1 VAEYKSKIKKNIIV
15 TTFGGTWLILP
26 EIIGFCCDN
35 VKIFS
40 ENNIYNS
47 FIQTLKNNNIN
58 SIDELWIICTH
69 GEQSNQAIEK
79 FNLWFKKVSEKGE
92 KIPECKFIGLKD
104 ISDLTTD
111 DECKQM
117 ADFIF
122 RVVLKAYE
130 AKGSGKLLLSL
141 AGGRKTMS
149 SDMQRA
155 AFFFGCDI
163 LFHIADS
170 GTPLKIEPD
179 QLLEKLNKDLA
190 NAVFPV
196 IIQKKIQTSP
206 LTEIPKKLLSS
217 DFQIKF
223 NRENTASTYLL
234 DEINSRLINAQSISF
249 NAYRQRT
256 SDFKISIFHGLH
268 QLNPIILNQ
277 LNTEKPNKE
286 WINKLPK
293 TDLHCH
299 FGGILDI
306 KGIIKVAKAN
316 KNRISRALEQNSQF
330 LQWYNMIHNFVEKEN
345 IDELKKIIHNKNYLR
360 KEIPEKFNIP
370 CPLPLASFI
379 ICFEDKTDLLDKIV
393 FGEYQDTYKYRNIG
407 IESYERLGDLQG
419 SGLLQSKESIVEA
432 CHYLVEYCKQHN
444 LKYLELRCSPVN
456 YTMGGLKE
464 DEIVSIMYDE
474 FEKCKNIVDI
484 RLIIIGSRHGDENI
498 FKKHVE
504 LVHNLIK
511 KDEKYKNFIV
521 GFDVAGNEAKKS
533 PKELR
538 EQLLPLMKEC
548 VRFTIH
554 AGENQPVDNIWEAVY
569 ELNADRIGHG
579 LTLIENEDLLFR
591 FRDKNIF
598 IELCPS
604 SNYQICDYENNN
616 YPLKKYFDEGLKITI
631 NTDNPGISRTDITN
645 EYDFASNI
653 AGLTKIEIIQLIRNS
668 VQGTFLPKNEKK
680 KLMLQFEE
688 KIYKILTNE

>member
-1 VAEYKSKIKKNIIV
+1 MAEYKSKIDKNIIV

-35 VKIFS
+35 VTIFCK
-40 ENNIYNS
+40 NDIYDS
-47 FIQTLKNNNIN
+47 FIQTLKNNNVTT
-58 SIDELWIICTH
+58 IDELWVICTH
-69 GEQSNQAIEK
+69 GETSNKAIEN
-79 FNLWFKKVSEKGE
+79 FNLWYKQVSEKGIN
-92 KIPECKFIGLKD
+92 IPECKFIGLKD
-104 ISDLTTD
+104 ISDLTT
-111 DECKQM
+111 EAVCKQM

-130 AKGSGKLLLSL
+130 EKRNGKLLLSL

-170 GTPLKIEPD
+170 GSPLGAEPNK
-179 QLLEKLNKDLA
+179 LLDTLNEKMA

-196 IIQKKIQTSP
+196 IIQEKIPTSP
-206 LTEIPKKLLSS
+206 LTEIPTKLISS
-217 DFQIKF
+217 DYPIEF
-223 NRENTASTYLL
+223 NRENIASTILL
-234 DEINSRLINAQSISF
+234 DEINNRLINAQSISF
-249 NAYRQRT
+249 NAYKLRT
-256 SDFKISIFHGLH
+256 SDFKMSIFQGLH

-277 LNTEKPNKE
+277 LNTEKPDIE

-306 KGIIKVAKAN
+306 QGLIKVAKAN
-316 KNRISRALEQNSQF
+316 ENKILEALSQNIQF
-330 LQWYNMIHNFVEKEN
+330 KQWYNSIYHLVEQAN
-345 IDELKKIIHNKNYLR
+345 IDELKKILNHKDYLR
-360 KEIPEKFNIP
+360 QEIPEKYNLP
-370 CPLPLASFI
+370 RPLPLASFI
-379 ICFEDKTDLLDKIV
+379 ICFKKKTDLLEKII
-393 FGEYQDTYKYRNIG
+393 FGEYQQSNKYRNIG

-432 CHYLVEYCKQHN
+432 CHYLIDYCKQHN
-444 LKYLELRCSPVN
+444 IKYLELRCSPVN

-464 DEIVSIMYDE
+464 DEIVLILHNE
-474 FEKCKNIVDI
+474 FEKCRNIVDI
-484 RLIIIGSRHGDENI
+484 RLIIIGSRHGDANV
-498 FKKHVE
+498 FRRHVT
-504 LVHNLIK
+504 LTQNFLRDVR
-511 KDEKYKNFIV
+511 YKNFIV

-533 PKELR
+533 PKQLR
-538 EQLLPLMKEC
+538 EELLPLMKEC

-554 AGENQPVDNIWEAVY
+554 AGENQPVENIWEAVY

-579 LTLIENEDLLFR
+579 LTLLKNKELLDR

-604 SNYQICDYENNN
+604 SNYQICDFENNE
-616 YPLKKYFDEGLKITI
+616 YPLKKYFEEGLKITI
-631 NTDNPGISRTDITN
+631 NTDNPGISRTNITN
-645 EYDFASNI
+645 EYYFASKI
-653 AGLTKIEIIQLIRNS
+653 ADLNKIQIIQLIRNS
-668 VQGTFLPKNEKK
+668 IQGTFLPKNEKK
-680 KLMLQFEE
+680 KLILQFEE
-688 KIYKILTNE
+688 EIYKILTNE